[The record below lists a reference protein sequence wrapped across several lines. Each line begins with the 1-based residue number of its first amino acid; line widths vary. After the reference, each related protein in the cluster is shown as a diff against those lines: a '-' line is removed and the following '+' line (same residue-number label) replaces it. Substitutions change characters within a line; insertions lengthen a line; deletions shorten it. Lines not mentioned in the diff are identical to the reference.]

1 MAKIN
6 ISLFPADTYIVKN
19 CTVLNSE
26 SRIVLTKLY
35 QPVIGS
41 TAITLYLTLWDNLDT
56 SQIISTENT
65 HHNLMAITRLKLEDI
80 LDAREKLEGIG
91 LIKTYLKKGSV
102 NNYIYELYSP
112 LDPKEFIENPILSV
126 TLESNIGTKEYEKVV
141 KYFSLPKINLQ
152 GYEDISCSFSD
163 TFEITSAPSYSEE
176 RNIRHI
182 SELGILIDSK
192 IDLTNVISMIPSEI
206 LNKRSITKDTKD
218 LIYKL
223 AFVYN
228 YQKVI

>member
-1 MAKIN
+1 MAKTN

-80 LDAREKLEGIG
+80 LDAREL
-91 LIKTYLKKGSV
+91 
-102 NNYIYELYSP
+102 
-112 LDPKEFIENPILSV
+112 
-126 TLESNIGTKEYEKVV
+126 
-141 KYFSLPKINLQ
+141 
-152 GYEDISCSFSD
+152 
-163 TFEITSAPSYSEE
+163 
-176 RNIRHI
+176 HI
-182 SELGILIDSK
+182 
-192 IDLTNVISMIPSEI
+192 
-206 LNKRSITKDTKD
+206 
-218 LIYKL
+218 
-223 AFVYN
+223 
-228 YQKVI
+228 